1 MTALATRAD
10 DPAGIARG
18 AVPGSISGCDWSGYV
33 VKTGKNVSTLAVG
46 AHVAGFVMG
55 ATFKDRGAFAEYL
68 KTSADLAWVIPEN
81 TISDEQAA
89 TLGCS

>member
-1 MTALATRAD
+1 MTAFATRAD
-10 DPAGIARG
+10 DPAGIAKG

-33 VKTGKNVSTLAVG
+33 VKTGKNVSTPAVG